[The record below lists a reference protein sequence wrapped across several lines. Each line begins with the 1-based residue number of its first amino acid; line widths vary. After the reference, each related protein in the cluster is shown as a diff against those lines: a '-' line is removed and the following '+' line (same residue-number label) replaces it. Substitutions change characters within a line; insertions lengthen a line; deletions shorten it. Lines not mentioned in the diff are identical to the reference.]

1 MEMKEKEIGLITK
14 DIMDKWKQIKRHLD
28 RADYFFHI
36 ADFIRARNEVE
47 QVYQLVAQIEQE
59 LRAAPRVHVELE
71 EE

>member
-1 MEMKEKEIGLITK
+1 MKEKEIGLITEN
-14 DIMDKWKQIKRHLD
+14 IVDKWKQIKRHLD

-47 QVYQLVAQIEQE
+47 QISKLMEQIEQE
-59 LRAAPRVHVELE
+59 LRAAPRVRVELE